1 MTRGEIWLADLG
13 LPFGSEPGFIR
24 PVLVIQDNSFNLSKI
39 GTTIVISITSNLLLE
54 EAPGNIYLD
63 KKHSKLAKDSIINI
77 SQIATID
84 KKRLIKKISKLDYE
98 IMEEVEKSIKIV
110 LGC

>member
-63 KKHSKLAKDSIINI
+63 KKFSKLAKDSIINI

-84 KKRLIKKISKLDYE
+84 KKRLMKKISKLDYE